1 MMTDGSSSPESRSAA
16 ERARLRWL
24 CRRGMK
30 ELDELLARY
39 LDSRYTQADA
49 AERRGFAR
57 LLELQDPDLY
67 ELLLGRVEADDAE
80 VADVVRRIRHD
91 ARA

>member
-1 MMTDGSSSPESRSAA
+1 MSDEVTPPESRPGA

-39 LDSRYTQADA
+39 LDTHYEQADA

-67 ELLLGRVEADDAE
+67 DLLIGRVQAGDAE
-80 VADVVRRIRHD
+80 IDDVVRRIRQD
-91 ARA
+91 ARS